1 MDLGLE
7 GKVAI
12 VAGASRGI
20 GKATALALGGEG
32 ARVVMA
38 ARNKDVLREAAR
50 EVETKGAEV
59 LAVACDVTNT
69 SECERLVAAAVE
81 RFGRL
86 DVLVTSIHF
95 SKPGFDEETLR
106 ESFETLLL
114 PAVRLTNAIAPHMRD
129 AGGGSIVHLSSI
141 WGKEAGG
148 QPSYNAMKAALISES
163 KAMARA
169 LAPDGIRVNTVAP
182 GSISHPGGSWQRR
195 QQEDPDGMARFVRE
209 NIPLGRFGTAEE
221 VANVV
226 AFLCSP
232 RASWVTGATVVV
244 DGGQSHSNA

>member
-1 MDLGLE
+1 MDLGLA

-12 VAGASRGI
+12 LAGASRGI
-20 GKATALALGGEG
+20 GKATALALAGEG

-38 ARNKDVLREAAR
+38 ARNEDALREAAR

-59 LAVACDVTNT
+59 LAVACDVTKNG
-69 SECERLVAAAVE
+69 ECERLVAAAVK
-81 RFGRL
+81 RFGRI

-114 PAVRLTNAIAPHMRD
+114 PAMRLTNAVAPHMRE

-148 QPSYNAMKAALISES
+148 QPSYNALKAALISES

-195 QQEDPDGMARFVRE
+195 QQEDPDGMARFVAE